1 MQKTYSLTVLSALF
15 YLFIGATNFTES
27 PVTGALIHK
36 EVKMEVRKALS
47 GILQHPAY
55 EISHLEKNQRYEII
69 TEIYATSREKI
80 GELQEKKEVP
90 EGEPTATSTFG
101 VVYLDAA
108 KAGFVPSPEEHPA
121 LIQSLRDDKAFS
133 KTLHGFLNAVKKY
146 ESAQL
151 GFWHGEQYPEK
162 NHIQKLYSKKGHP
175 YSAKDTSAHWQ
186 EFFTDAQHLKCVAQL
201 IIGVATVFSCSSYV
215 DKCSKSPFY
224 GKAVVSLSSAVLG
237 SYAQVVIFPHEKEFC
252 RLLNYLHEKTNGI
265 AAVIHTLDKVTES
278 LRTHPELNQL
288 EHAAVFKAL
297 QTRSFSPR
305 LTTLID
311 LLRTSTFK
319 GDPSFFSRKGRVRA
333 AYALIN
339 ELKDELAP
347 LFMALGEIDAYL
359 AHASTSAKASSYVK
373 TTEGSDGACPQ

>member
-1 MQKTYSLTVLSALF
+1 MQKMYSLTVLTTLF
-15 YLFIGATNFTES
+15 SLFIGATSLTEY

-36 EVKMEVRKALS
+36 EVKIEVRKALS

-69 TEIYATSREKI
+69 TEIYSSCCKDIE
-80 GELQEKKEVP
+80 GLQEKKDMA
-90 EGEPTATSTFG
+90 EGEPIAISTFG
-101 VVYLDAA
+101 LVYLDAT
-108 KAGFVPSPEEHPA
+108 KAGLFPAPTEHPA
-121 LIQSLRDDKAFS
+121 IIEGLKNDKAFS
-133 KTLHGFLNAVKKY
+133 KNLHAFINAVKKY

-151 GFWHGEQYPEK
+151 GFWYGEQYPEK

-186 EFFTDAQHLKCVAQL
+186 EFFTDAQHLKCIAQI

-252 RLLNYLHEKTNGI
+252 RLLNYLHEKTNSI
-265 AAVIHTLDKVTES
+265 AAVIHTLDKVIEN
-278 LRTHPELNQL
+278 LPTHPELNQL

-311 LLRTSTFK
+311 LLRTPTFK
-319 GDPSFFSRKGRVRA
+319 SDPSFFSRKGRVRA

-347 LFMALGEIDAYL
+347 LFVALGELDAYL
-359 AHASTSAKASSYVK
+359 AHARIH
-373 TTEGSDGACPQ
+373 E